1 MRCSRS
7 PLTKISGRRSCR
19 PFSMRACSLASRLA
33 SPVHLLHGDLGRL
46 AQADAERRRQ
56 GARAE
61 ATLLPAAHDQR
72 HQAHARLAAD
82 VERADAL
89 GPVDLVARDA
99 HQVDVH
105 RLDVERDLAG
115 GLGRV
120 GVEEGLLL
128 AADLADL
135 GQRLDDAD
143 LVVHRHDR
151 DHHRLVGDGRA
162 QRLEIDQAV
171 LLHRQVRHLE
181 ALLLEMAAGIEHALV
196 LGHGGDDVVPAVLV
210 ELGDAAD
217 GEVVRIRWRPR

>member
-7 PLTKISGRRSCR
+7 PLTMDVGQLVVQ
-19 PFSMRACSLASRLA
+19 ALQHARLQLGETLGLR
-33 SPVHLLHGDLGRL
+33 VHLLHGDLGGL
-46 AQADAERRRQ
+46 AQPDAERRRQ

-61 ATLLPAAHDQR
+61 AALLAAAHDQR
-72 HQAHARLAAD
+72 HQPHARLAAD

-89 GPVDLVARDA
+89 GPVDLVAGDA

-115 GLGRV
+115 GLRRV

-135 GQRLDDAD
+135 GERLDDAD

-151 DHHRLVGDGRA
+151 DDHGLVGDGRA
-162 QRLEIDQAV
+162 QLRRDRSGRSSAPAD
-171 LLHRQVRHLE
+171 RSPRSP
-181 ALLLEMAAGIEHALV
+181 AARD
-196 LGHGGDDVVPAVLV
+196 GGRYRARTC
-210 ELGDAAD
+210 A
-217 GEVVRIRWRPR
+217 RSRW